1 MMKPLYTGFFLAF
14 WLGSTWAQTPAP
26 LVDANWAAENSCLED
41 VRVLD
46 IRSEK
51 IDGESRSEFA
61 LGHIPCAVHTDY
73 VKAGWRTKQGT
84 VPGMLPPIDALEG
97 LIGALGIDG
106 TTHVVVAPLGENAKS
121 MAAAARVYWTFKL
134 LGHERVSILNG
145 GSRGYAADKSRPLET
160 GTTTPTPKRFVARF
174 RPEMIADPEQVAT
187 AAADG
192 VVLVDYRRADEYL
205 GITRNDKTQKPGT
218 LAGAHN
224 LPIEW
229 LTLDNGG
236 TLRSPESLRRLTV
249 VAEIDPETP
258 QIAFCNTGHNSALGW
273 FVSSELLGNT
283 QSRLYDGSM
292 AQWSRLEERPI
303 ERKVTAAD

>member
-1 MMKPLYTGFFLAF
+1 MKPIYTGIFLAL
-14 WLGSTWAQTPAP
+14 WLGSTWAQTPGP
-26 LVDANWAAENSCLED
+26 LIDAAWIAENSCLED

-46 IRSEK
+46 IRSKK
-51 IDGESRSEFA
+51 IDGESRSEYL
-61 LGHIPCAVHTDY
+61 LGHIPCAMHTDY
-73 VKAGWRTKQGT
+73 VKGGWRAKKGT
-84 VPGMLPPIDALEG
+84 VPGMLPPVDELER
-97 LIGALGIDG
+97 LIGAMGIDG

-121 MAAAARVYWTFKL
+121 MSAATRVYWTFKL
-134 LGHERVSILNG
+134 LGHDRVSILNG
-145 GSRGYAADKSRPLET
+145 GTRGYAADKSRPLET
-160 GTTTPTPKRFVARF
+160 GTAIHVPKEFTSRMRH
-174 RPEMIADPEQVAT
+174 EMIADHEQVAT

-205 GITRNDKTQKPGT
+205 GITRNGKTQKPGT
-218 LAGAHN
+218 LAGARN

-249 VAEIDPETP
+249 LAEIDPEAP

-273 FVSSELLGNT
+273 FVSSELLGNA

-292 AQWSRLEERPI
+292 AEWSRLDERPL

>member
-1 MMKPLYTGFFLAF
+1 MKPIYTEFLLAL
-14 WLGSTWAQTPAP
+14 WLGSTWAQTPGP
-26 LVDANWAAENSCLED
+26 LVDAAWIAENSCLED

-46 IRSEK
+46 IRSKK
-51 IDGESRSEFA
+51 IDGESRSEYA

-73 VKAGWRTKQGT
+73 VKSGWRAKKGA
-84 VPGMLPPIDALEG
+84 VPGMLPPIDELER

-106 TTHVVVAPLGENAKS
+106 TTHVVVAPLGEDAKS
-121 MAAAARVYWTFKL
+121 MAAATRVYWTFKL
-134 LGHERVSILNG
+134 LGHDRVSILNG

-160 GTTTPTPKRFVARF
+160 GTTTPEPKGFVARF
-174 RPEMIADPEQVAT
+174 RPEMLPDHEQVAT

-205 GITRNDKTQKPGT
+205 GITRNGKTQKPGT

-249 VAEIDPETP
+249 LAEIDPEAP

-273 FVSSELLGNT
+273 FVSSELLGNA

-292 AQWSRLEERPI
+292 AEWSRLEELPV